1 MYSYSIL
8 LVVVLAFKSATAFIT
23 PQSQVSFNTIVSMSS
38 STSTDKST
46 TNSNTD
52 QTNPLPNLPIPNP
65 LLSTTPGTWAYD
77 TMSRRLNKE
86 ILQRTYEENEDI
98 LNTPQFAKALKQFN
112 ELRLELDN
120 ASTTKLRNLKFD
132 KSTDGRPA
140 SVVDREE
147 REWKEI
153 LKPYI
158 DNGDTWLSAPWLV
171 TEFYA
176 YRRFIEAIGYYDKTN
191 KDTYLWDPFLVAK
204 RAGLDSSVN
213 SADNM
218 LEKITKLP
226 KTREG
231 VALAAA
237 FALWGNKMDL
247 SIWPADAENSSMDVF
262 ANILHAADENLL
274 HDDTDKLT
282 EYCET
287 LRERGDGQIDI
298 IIDNAGFELVT
309 DLALADH
316 LVASGVAQVVTFQL
330 KSHPTFV
337 SDALEKDLLETVEH
351 YASLDKEMFPNAHEA
366 GIRWQRYLK
375 EGSWVCHEDNFW
387 VQPSA
392 MWEMP
397 EPLRSEMKSRCNLA
411 FVKGDANYRRLLG
424 DRYWDYSAPFQDVI
438 GCYFPCPVCS
448 LRTLKAE
455 VGCGMAKEQVD
466 RAKGLDEEWMT
477 NGMPSSF

>member
-1 MYSYSIL
+1 
-8 LVVVLAFKSATAFIT
+8 V
-23 PQSQVSFNTIVSMSS
+23 FNTRCLYLIALVQAIC
-38 STSTDKST
+38 
-46 TNSNTD
+46 TNISH
-52 QTNPLPNLPIPNP
+52 LP
-65 LLSTTPGTWAYD
+65 
-77 TMSRRLNKE
+77 
-86 ILQRTYEENEDI
+86 
-98 LNTPQFAKALKQFN
+98 
-112 ELRLELDN
+112 
-120 ASTTKLRNLKFD
+120 
-132 KSTDGRPA
+132 
-140 SVVDREE
+140 
-147 REWKEI
+147 
-153 LKPYI
+153 
-158 DNGDTWLSAPWLV
+158 APWLV

-176 YRRFIEAIGYYDKTN
+176 YRRLIEAIGYYDKTN
-191 KDTYLWDPFLVAK
+191 TDTYLWDPFLVAK

-213 SADNM
+213 SAENM

-316 LVASGVAQVVTFQL
+316 LIASRVAQTVTFQL

-351 YASLDKEMFPNAHEA
+351 YASLDKEKFPNAHEA

-375 EGSWVCHEDNFW
+375 EGSWICHEDNFW

-397 EPLRSEMKSRCNLA
+397 EPLRSDMKERCDLA

-455 VGCGMAKEQVD
+455 VGCGMAKDQVE
-466 RAKGLDEEWMT
+466 RAKGLDDEWMT
-477 NGMPSSF
+477 NGMPLSVWSPLQITCINKSYFHLSSFSINRPLWCGSVFKGSKVNPQKKT